1 MCQFLWCCSILRPI
15 LGALI
20 PPWDYTIELLQLQ
33 ANVRGFLL
41 AAVMIH
47 ERSQAGTCGHNYGSR
62 MQNTYLAKNEF
73 MVVNPGNFSG
83 IILGPHVEQL
93 VIGTL

>member
-1 MCQFLWCCSILRPI
+1 
-15 LGALI
+15 
-20 PPWDYTIELLQLQ
+20 
-33 ANVRGFLL
+33 
-41 AAVMIH
+41 MIH